1 MKIIYLLMFTLLLA
15 SCGNSWSTENE
26 SIVVDESAMEE
37 TTNQINEEID
47 SLNTETDSDWIA
59 LTESNS
65 NNWEVVKLDAKY
77 NNPKGEVDMSISYTL
92 SESGTIETI
101 EVTATTYDLED
112 FNTAAQDLVGKTLE
126 DAKNFEK
133 AGASLTNEAFKNAIK

>member
-15 SCGNSWSTENE
+15 SCGNSGSTENE

-47 SLNTETDSDWIA
+47 SLNTETDSDGIA

-65 NNWEVVKLDAKY
+65 NNGEVVKLDAKY

>member
-1 MKIIYLLMFTLLLA
+1 
-15 SCGNSWSTENE
+15 
-26 SIVVDESAMEE
+26 
-37 TTNQINEEID
+37 
-47 SLNTETDSDWIA
+47 
-59 LTESNS
+59 
-65 NNWEVVKLDAKY
+65 
-77 NNPKGEVDMSISYTL
+77 MSISYTL